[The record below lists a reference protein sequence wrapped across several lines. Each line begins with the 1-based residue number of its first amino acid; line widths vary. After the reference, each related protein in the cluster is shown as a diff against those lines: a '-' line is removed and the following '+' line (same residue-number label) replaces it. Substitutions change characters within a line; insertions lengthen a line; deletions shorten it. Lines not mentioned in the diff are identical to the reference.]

1 MSERAHP
8 DDPSFRDGWR
18 LRRLW
23 GFIPWV
29 ERRENS
35 YRRAV
40 VWRYNWADRHCQGK
54 RVLDI
59 PCGMGWGTSLI
70 GSAASVVGM
79 DISPDAVAEA
89 RHRYG
94 QRIRFEVGSMAAL
107 DFPDSSLDVV
117 CCLEGIEHVPVEV
130 GRKFLDESRRVLA
143 PGGTL
148 LLSSP
153 YCRVRAHS
161 GNPYHIHEYGPEE
174 IRSEVERNFVID
186 EVIERDVDILRILY
200 IRATRRP

>member
-1 MSERAHP
+1 MA
-8 DDPSFRDGWR
+8 RDLKRVEWRRER
-18 LRRLW
+18 LREAFLPPQP
-23 GFIPWV
+23 F
-29 ERRENS
+29 
-35 YRRAV
+35 
-40 VWRYNWADRHCQGK
+40 Q
-54 RVLDI
+54 
-59 PCGMGWGTSLI
+59 
-70 GSAASVVGM
+70 
-79 DISPDAVAEA
+79 SPATDA
-89 RHRYG
+89 
-94 QRIRFEVGSMAAL
+94 
-107 DFPDSSLDVV
+107 SLDVV

-174 IRSEVERNFVID
+174 IRAEVERNFAID

-200 IRATRRP
+200 IRATRRA